1 MPALTHGRVKNGFT
15 GGIRYKKNSKSSIS
29 RRVGNTAGKKSTG
42 DNKNK
47 NGGSAISK
55 ATVGGVGSKSI
66 SNRSAIQRRTNN
78 GNDNNNNCCTKPQKT
93 IPRVGQESVIRR
105 RV

>member
-15 GGIRYKKNSKSSIS
+15 GGIRYKNYSKSSIS
-29 RRVGNTAGKKSTG
+29 RRVGNVAAKKSTG

-47 NGGSAISK
+47 NGGSATSK
-55 ATVGGVGSKSI
+55 ATVGGIGSKTI
-66 SNRSAIQRRTNN
+66 ANRAAIQRRTNN
-78 GNDNNNNCCTKPQKT
+78 GNENNKNCCAKPQKT